1 MNSAKENLSGYESP
15 APKTGPQT
23 AVFPASRY
31 VLFFGLAVVGG
42 ALDLW
47 SKEAIFRWRGLPGTK
62 DVYWIIEGYFG
73 IETAVNI
80 GAVFGLGAGQGL
92 VFATISVIA
101 AVAIVVWLFFFGAA
115 RSSWLTFALGCIT
128 GGIIGNLYDRLGF
141 WWEPGLPDQWQSG
154 VRDWILWQAS
164 EQWKW
169 PNFNIA
175 DSLLVTGAIM
185 LLVQSFFFPPP
196 PHNATVEQESRGNAS
211 GGDES
216 ANASAKGAK
225 PAAS

>member
-1 MNSAKENLSGYESP
+1 MNSAKENLSGYESDSSNT
-15 APKTGPQT
+15 AAQT
-23 AVFPASRY
+23 AAFPASRY
-31 VLFFGLAVVGG
+31 ALFFGLAVAGG

-47 SKEAIFRWRGLPGTK
+47 SKEVIFRWRGLPGTQ
-62 DVYWIIEGYFG
+62 DVHWIIEGYFG

-92 VFATISVIA
+92 MFAAISVIA
-101 AVAIVVWLFFFGAA
+101 AVAIVAWLFFFQAA

-185 LLVQSFFFPPP
+185 LLIQSFFFPPS
-196 PHNATVEQESRGNAS
+196 PHNEPAGTAS
-211 GGDES
+211 PDDDIAAPSE
-216 ANASAKGAK
+216 GAK

>member
-1 MNSAKENLSGYESP
+1 MNSAKENLSRYESQ

-62 DVYWIIEGYFG
+62 DVHWVIEGYFG

-101 AVAIVVWLFFFGAA
+101 AVAIVVWLFFFQAA
-115 RSSWLTFALGCIT
+115 RSCWLTFALGCIT

-141 WWEPGLPDQWQSG
+141 WWEPGMPDQWQSG

-175 DSLLVTGAIM
+175 DSLLVTGATM
-185 LLVQSFFFPPP
+185 LLIQSFFFPPT
-196 PHNATVEQESRGNAS
+196 PHNAPGENDSAEEDLA
-211 GGDES
+211 GDES

>member
-1 MNSAKENLSGYESP
+1 MNSAKVNPSGHAPTP
-15 APKTGPQT
+15 AKTASQGP
-23 AVFPASRY
+23 AFPASRY
-31 VLFFGLAVVGG
+31 ALFFGLAIAGG
-42 ALDLW
+42 GLDLW
-47 SKEAIFRWRGLPGTK
+47 SKEAVFQWRGLPGTK
-62 DVYWIIEGYFG
+62 DIHWIIEGYFG

-92 VFATISVIA
+92 VFAAISVFA
-101 AVAIVVWLFFFGAA
+101 AAAIIIWLFFFKAA
-115 RSSWLTFALGCIT
+115 RSCWLTFALGCIT

-141 WWEPGLPDQWQSG
+141 WWEPGMPDQWQSG

-164 EQWKW
+164 DQWKW

-196 PHNATVEQESRGNAS
+196 PHGEADGSELPGRRVP
-211 GGDES
+211 DEPTE
-216 ANASAKGAK
+216 GTK